1 MDYAYLLNRRPEVFA
16 QLVEGSH
23 VAIEFPDG
31 SGCDAR
37 VNSLEFNQSNFVLHL
52 SGYEEPLILN
62 KDKFFTDR
70 FTIDGVT
77 YRV

>member
-1 MDYAYLLNRRPEVFA
+1 MEYDYLLDRRPEVFA

-23 VAIEFPDG
+23 VVLEFPDG
-31 SGCDAR
+31 LKCIAT
-37 VNSLEFNQSNFVLHL
+37 VNSIEFNQSNFVLYL
-52 SGYEEPLILN
+52 SGGRELVLN